1 MSGIGP
7 RNMGHGLTVSLTRY
21 ADGTVAPPSSPDPI
35 LYRKG
40 LQLFMRDTVGVEH
53 PVAVGADG
61 LGVVSLTVAQSPY
74 DVQPTDRVLLVDT
87 TDGPVT
93 AKLPADGGPYL
104 GRPLVVI
111 DAKRKFGTNA
121 ATLDGNGKNIGG
133 SATLVLASDDASST
147 VCWADPTW
155 EVAAGAGS
163 TAAPAAHAPSHLA
176 GGSDDLLSAPGQIG
190 QGTPSP
196 IVHAVIAQIY
206 GGAIPSSAPNTVRLF
221 CNPLNTLS
229 QVHSGGMTITDVAGV
244 VSSTAHAR
252 RQVAVFNLA
261 AGATKDLAILGG
273 GAARIS
279 AAGATGSTGAF
290 FTLAD
295 NGATDTNGLTFTS
308 FATTDSPLK
317 LCAYSGG
324 AGTLRIKN
332 NLASGTAKIVIDI
345 TEGAAV

>member
-7 RNMGHGLTVSLTRY
+7 RNMGHGLTVSQIRY

-40 LQLFMRDTVGVEH
+40 LQLFMRDTLGIEH

-61 LGVVSLTVAQSPY
+61 LGVVTLTVAQSPY

-93 AKLPADGGPYL
+93 AKLPAEGGPFL
-104 GRPLVVI
+104 GRSLTVI

-121 ATLDGNGKNIGG
+121 ATLDGNGKSIGAA
-133 SATLVLASDDASST
+133 STLVLNADDASST
-147 VCWADPTW
+147 VYWADPTW

-163 TAAPAAHAPSHLA
+163 TSPPALHAETHKA
-176 GGSDDLLSAPGQIG
+176 GGSDDLLSAPGEIG
-190 QGTPSP
+190 GGTPSV
-196 IVHAVIAQIY
+196 VHALIAQLHTV
-206 GGAIPSSAPNTVRLF
+206 AIPPAEVGSVRLYQ
-221 CNPLNTLS
+221 NPADTLT
-229 QVHSGGMTITDVAGV
+229 QLHSSGMKITDVAGV
-244 VSSTAHAR
+244 ASATAHAR
-252 RQVAVFNLA
+252 RQVAVFSLA
-261 AGATKDLAILGG
+261 LGATRDLAILGG

-279 AAGATGSTGAF
+279 AAGATGSTGAV
-290 FTLAD
+290 FTFAD
-295 NGATDTNGLTFTS
+295 NGATSTSGVTFAD
-308 FATTDSPLK
+308 FATSDTPAK

-332 NLASGTAKIVIDI
+332 NLASGTAKIVIDF